1 MGKNSLYTTLCILF
15 LKNKKK
21 NKNKLFFILDKKL
34 FYIFH
39 HLNKSQEKI
48 LKKSTYS

>member
-21 NKNKLFFILDKKL
+21 IKINGILL
-34 FYIFH
+34 AYF
-39 HLNKSQEKI
+39 N
-48 LKKSTYS
+48 